1 MARAAST
8 YRANKPAA
16 GKIRGQVRLVGPKGQ
31 KRDQHPRRALDR
43 ATFKSMQALQ
53 RQREAERAAA
63 DQAGREAGGSSLT
76 DKLPATHEP
85 ASSALFS
92 GETASTGESIRG

>member
-8 YRANKPAA
+8 YRANKPAGA
-16 GKIRGQVRLVGPKGQ
+16 KARGQIRIVGKVGQ
-31 KRDQHPRRALDR
+31 KREQHPRRALDR
-43 ATFKSMQALQ
+43 ATFKAMQALQ

-63 DQAGREAGGSSLT
+63 EQAGREAGGPSST

-85 ASSALFS
+85 ASPALFS
-92 GETASTGESIRG
+92 GSDA